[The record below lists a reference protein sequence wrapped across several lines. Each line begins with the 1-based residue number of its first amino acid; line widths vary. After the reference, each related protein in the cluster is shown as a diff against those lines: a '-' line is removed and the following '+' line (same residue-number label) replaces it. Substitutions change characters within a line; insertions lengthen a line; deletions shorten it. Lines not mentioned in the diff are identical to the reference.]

1 MGGMKA
7 ILVLDGMPCA
17 CAECPLCVHAK
28 FDYYFDEHI
37 CTANG
42 QEILDEREVH
52 RMCPLKEM
60 PSEKDVDYSKE
71 FDYQDG
77 YYAEGWNACVEYL
90 EGDEEEE

>member
-1 MGGMKA
+1 MKA

-52 RMCPLKEM
+52 RKCPLKEM
-60 PSEKDVDYSKE
+60 PDKMSVEDEWRENRKRAMKDD
-71 FDYQDG
+71 
-77 YYAEGWNACVEYL
+77 
-90 EGDEEEE
+90 

>member
-1 MGGMKA
+1 MKA
-7 ILVLDGMPCA
+7 ILVLDKMPCA

-42 QEILDEREVH
+42 QEILDTREVH

-60 PSEKDVDYSKE
+60 PKYKSTMDVDEYLMGKR
-71 FDYQDG
+71 Q
-77 YYAEGWNACVEYL
+77 GWNDCL
-90 EGDEEEE
+90 EEIEK